1 VHSTASREYRRI
13 IDQARRQGN
22 LDSNPEQVARIDRIG
37 HRLIDQTG
45 DLRPGAPSWEWEI
58 HIIDRAAVNAWA
70 MPGGKIVVYT
80 GLLDRIKPIDNE
92 IASLI
97 GHEIAHALREHG
109 AERISEQLTTGL
121 ILDVAVSVLGI
132 DERYAL
138 IADLLTDVVFTLP
151 HSRQHELEADAL
163 GLELAARA
171 GFNPTGGVSLWR
183 KMTRKAGGSWPE
195 FLSTHPSHTTR
206 IRELS
211 HYAQEVMPLYEAAPT
226 RLARSTPTN
235 VRPPDTSPRP
245 TARGPAT
252 LSVATHPL
260 ATILVNGERMESNPV
275 INHVVRPGPVRLQFE
290 VNDNSAGRWQDEMV
304 LEITPGEHRNLG
316 RIALT
321 RPAPAAVTE
330 TAFLTVG
337 TRPLSVIYVNGE
349 RAQGNPLVNYEVPA
363 GSVQLRFEVSNEGL
377 TWYDE
382 LEVTLTAGNRRNLGR
397 LYLERR

>member
-1 VHSTASREYRRI
+1 
-13 IDQARRQGN
+13 
-22 LDSNPEQVARIDRIG
+22 
-37 HRLIDQTG
+37 
-45 DLRPGAPSWEWEI
+45 
-58 HIIDRAAVNAWA
+58 
-70 MPGGKIVVYT
+70 
-80 GLLDRIKPIDNE
+80 
-92 IASLI
+92 
-97 GHEIAHALREHG
+97 
-109 AERISEQLTTGL
+109 
-121 ILDVAVSVLGI
+121 
-132 DERYAL
+132 
-138 IADLLTDVVFTLP
+138 
-151 HSRQHELEADAL
+151 
-163 GLELAARA
+163 
-171 GFNPTGGVSLWR
+171 
-183 KMTRKAGGSWPE
+183 
-195 FLSTHPSHTTR
+195 
-206 IRELS
+206 
-211 HYAQEVMPLYEAAPT
+211 
-226 RLARSTPTN
+226 
-235 VRPPDTSPRP
+235 
-245 TARGPAT
+245 
-252 LSVATHPL
+252 
-260 ATILVNGERMESNPV
+260 MESNPV